1 MTSAGRMRANSQNR
15 ARPAAHRLF
24 GAWRRVAK
32 DTSGAAA
39 VEFALVVWPFII
51 LIFACLQTF
60 LIFFLNQSIQTVADQ
75 SGRMYMT
82 GQAVGLSQANFK
94 TAVCGKL
101 PAPFSCSNVM
111 VDVQVAS
118 SAASLNTAPIAL
130 TYNPCN
136 PNPPGCGQPT
146 NSFSYSGSSPR
157 QYAILRVMYDWPV
170 LGGVWAFA
178 NQPNGDLLMV
188 GTSVFQVEPYP
199 S

>member
-1 MTSAGRMRANSQNR
+1 
-15 ARPAAHRLF
+15 
-24 GAWRRVAK
+24 
-32 DTSGAAA
+32 
-39 VEFALVVWPFII
+39 
-51 LIFACLQTF
+51 
-60 LIFFLNQSIQTVADQ
+60 
-75 SGRMYMT
+75 MT
-82 GQAVGLSQANFK
+82 GQSVGVGQAAFK
-94 TAVCGKL
+94 TAVCAKL

-118 SAASLNTAPIAL
+118 TPAALNTAPIAL

-146 NSFSYSGSSPR
+146 NTFAYTASSPQ

-178 NQPNGDLLMV
+178 NQPNGDLLLV